1 MSNIFDL
8 SNFITSFSESFNVET
23 YIFNYILAF
32 FWIALVIIMINCL
45 SRCFLFRKAN
55 KPFWAA
61 FVPIY
66 NNYVECE
73 VCGVNTVWV
82 WIDLILS
89 LVLGGIPLFSIVS
102 LIATIYFRVIIAISM
117 SKSFGKD
124 SLFGFFIFLCRSI
137 CYFILGCGS
146 SEYLGPK
153 PAQDHILEMFGVESE
168 VKSNSAYNGV
178 ESPATFTNEVKY
190 CARCGNPV
198 KLTENYCA
206 YCGNKI

>member
-23 YIFNYILAF
+23 YIFNYILAI

-45 SRCFLFRKAN
+45 SCCFVFRKAN

-82 WIDLILS
+82 WINLILS
-89 LVLGGIPLFSIVS
+89 LVLGGIPLLSIVS
-102 LIATIYFRVIIAISM
+102 LIASIYFRVIIAISM
-117 SKSFGKD
+117 AKSFGKD
-124 SLFGFFIFLCRSI
+124 SSFGFFIFLFKTIS
-137 CYFILGCGS
+137 YLILGCGS
-146 SEYLGPK
+146 SEYIGPQ
-153 PAQDHILEMFGVESE
+153 PVQDHILEVFGVEQ
-168 VKSNSAYNGV
+168 VKDNLDYNNDNNNLH
-178 ESPATFTNEVKY
+178 SDNNVKY
-190 CARCGNPV
+190 CSSCGNPV
-198 KLTENYCA
+198 NLTENYCA
-206 YCGNKI
+206 CCGNKI